1 MEDELFQSIDQMLLC
16 SVSIWLL
23 KKFNDQPLGISIKVN
38 DSVVP
43 DMRHIIFFQL
53 GSKNFQISIRE
64 IVNIIGLLADRLI
77 VCVDHRKHRFED
89 SHPLLVFYVLR
100 CRNAIKAVY
109 LLVCIPDQLS
119 LYCEPSNLRLI

>member
-1 MEDELFQSIDQMLLC
+1 MENELFQTIDQMLLRG
-16 SVSIWLL
+16 ITIRFL
-23 KKFNDQPLGISIKVN
+23 KKFDNQPFGVPVEIN
-38 DSVVP
+38 DSVIP
-43 DMRHIIFFQL
+43 DMRHIVFFQL